1 MKQREEEQAL
11 LSRFQ
16 KEREHVEVSVKEEGE
31 NEWEKRLQNI
41 ADKLDKQY
49 QKKKGNDY
57 EQVPCSA
64 PHHPI
69 MQSLFHSFH

>member
-16 KEREHVEVSVKEEGE
+16 KERENVEISVKEEGE

-41 ADKLDKQY
+41 TDKLDKQY
-49 QKKKGNDY
+49 NKKKGNDY
-57 EQVPCSA
+57 EQVAISTLKNLSFS
-64 PHHPI
+64 I
-69 MQSLFHSFH
+69 MSVL